1 LIQSGKNGVL
11 EVWDVAGGKRL
22 KQLTQS
28 PAAHVLA
35 TSPDGRWL
43 ATLEHHTGA
52 IDKLLEKDVIHLW
65 DLRDGKKVRE
75 FTQKGWFMR
84 IFFTPDS
91 NRLLACNCVM
101 GDRYFS
107 LGWDLST
114 GKEVDN
120 PVPYLLF
127 ASAFHPEG
135 GNRFVHGGLGKFDQW
150 DLGVA
155 SLLVTASSA
164 LINANPSGDL
174 IVPFELVKP
183 WCLPITFGALMVLAL
198 FVAFLLIRTRV
209 GLIYE
214 VAKMNALLGLPVGRV
229 QRIAPFS
236 IFFIMQAL
244 ISLAG
249 GACGGLFSIYMMYL
263 ANPEPAHVA
272 VWAALI
278 GLAITAALMALYV
291 VTVNHTTSDRR
302 LQNVGK

>member
-1 LIQSGKNGVL
+1 L
-11 EVWDVAGGKRL
+11 KRL
-22 KQLTQS
+22 LFEDFAMSTTPSPELAAIVRQL
-28 PAAHVLA
+28 PDAHKAATDSFDAKSGEGYSEKVV
-35 TSPDGRWL
+35 D
-43 ATLEHHTGA
+43 A
-52 IDKLLEKDVIHLW
+52 IEMI
-65 DLRDGKKVRE
+65 GE
-75 FTQKGWFMR
+75 ETAAGM
-84 IFFTPDS
+84 
-91 NRLLACNCVM
+91 
-101 GDRYFS
+101 
-107 LGWDLST
+107 
-114 GKEVDN
+114 
-120 PVPYLLF
+120 PVPTRRSEVTAGMRYLHSSRTIHELVTDR
-127 ASAFHPEG
+127 
-135 GNRFVHGGLGKFDQW
+135 NRAVGIF
-150 DLGVA
+150 LGVA

-174 IVPFELVKP
+174 IIPFEIIKR
-183 WCLPITFGALMVLAL
+183 WCLPITFGALTALAL
-198 FVAFLLIRTRV
+198 FVALLLIRTRV